1 MEILIQITVYSH
13 LFQVGNERRI
23 LTQSRYNE
31 KHCVRNR
38 HRGKQQVESVK
49 EIEVTSEK
57 YTWCPVNIA
66 QQR

>member
-13 LFQVGNERRI
+13 LLQVGNQRI
-23 LTQSRYNE
+23 LMQTRYN
-31 KHCVRNR
+31 KKYCVTNR
-38 HRGKQQVESVK
+38 YTGKQHAESVK

-57 YTWCPVNIA
+57 YTWCPINIA